1 VLRLGLSDSTPRSE
15 SRWRALFWPTIR
27 NEADFDQITQQGF
40 WICTLV
46 AALAF
51 VLTAITGPL
60 ALGAFE
66 ALFFFLA
73 GVGVRERSRFAG
85 VAAFAAY
92 LLSALVL
99 QRYTGN
105 GFGIVRIIFL
115 ALLFANVRGTWLSKR
130 WETDTELSA
139 RPTRLNQTIADK
151 LSDQLP
157 SVLWPKARY
166 VFYVLSAIELSL
178 LVLSLFAPRPAGKA
192 T

>member
-1 VLRLGLSDSTPRSE
+1 MLRLGLSDSTPRSE

-46 AALAF
+46 ASLTF
-51 VLTAITGPL
+51 VLSAITGPL

-66 ALFFFLA
+66 AVFFFLA

-85 VAAFAAY
+85 VAAFVAY

-130 WETDTELSA
+130 WERDTELSV

-166 VFYVLSAIELSL
+166 VFYALSAIELSL
-178 LVLSLFAPRPAGKA
+178 LVLSLFAPRPTGRA